1 MLQVSVNCQGR
12 AIRFRKLGKTSLRVS
27 IIGLGTYQF
36 GGRWG
41 KAFTQAEASEI
52 IDTAQDAGINLID
65 TAECYGM
72 NQLSENLVGQ
82 AIASSRSHWVLAT
95 KFGHE
100 KLSPTK
106 NRPAYTAPEMLK
118 QLETSLRALRTD
130 YIDLYQ
136 FHSGSNEAFDNDE
149 LWAAL
154 EKQQQAGKIRYFG
167 ISVSR
172 KSQEWREH
180 QTQQASSVGASTI
193 QVKYNRLERYAEEQV
208 FPQCLLQNLGVLARV
223 PLASGLLSGKY
234 QEVKSFKESEARA
247 SKYDSETFARMQAE
261 IRDVL
266 ANELPPNATLPEYA
280 LAWSLSHPAV
290 SCVIPGCKTPDQ
302 VRMNARAADLPMLA
316 KPHPQHWIE

>member
-1 MLQVSVNCQGR
+1 M
-12 AIRFRKLGKTSLRVS
+12 RFRKLGKTDLRVS
-27 IIGLGTYQF
+27 VIGLGTYQF

-52 IDTAQDAGINLID
+52 IATAKDAGINLID

-106 NRPAYTAPEMLK
+106 NRPAYTAPDMLK

-136 FHSGSNEAFDNDE
+136 FHSGSNEAFDSDE
-149 LWAAL
+149 LWTAL
-154 EKQQQAGKIRYFG
+154 EKQQQAGKIRHFG

-172 KSQEWREH
+172 KSQEWREY
-180 QTQQASSVGASTI
+180 QTQRASSVGASTI

-208 FPQCLLQNLGVLARV
+208 FPHCLSQNLGVLARV

-234 QEVKSFKESEARA
+234 QNVSSFDESEARA
-247 SKYDSETFARMQAE
+247 GKYDMETFARMKGEVDE
-261 IRDVL
+261 IL
-266 ANELPPNATLPEYA
+266 KSELPDGVTLAQYA
-280 LAWSLSHPAV
+280 LAWSLKHPAV
-290 SCVIPGCKTPDQ
+290 SCVIPGCKDTEQ
-302 VRMNARAADLPMLA
+302 VRMNAAVADLAILGA
-316 KPHPQHWIE
+316 PHPQSCSGK

>member
-208 FPQCLLQNLGVLARV
+208 FPECLSQNLGVLARV

-234 QEVKSFKESEARA
+234 QHVSSFDESEARA
-247 SKYDSETFARMQAE
+247 GKYDTETFARMKSE
-261 IRDVL
+261 IDEIL
-266 ANELPPNATLPEYA
+266 KSELPDGVTLAQYA
-280 LAWSLSHPAV
+280 LAWSLKHSAV
-290 SCVIPGCKTPDQ
+290 SCVIPGCKNPEQ
-302 VRMNARAADLPMLA
+302 VMMNAAVSDLAILNEA
-316 KPHPQHWIE
+316 HPQSCS

>member
-1 MLQVSVNCQGR
+1 M
-12 AIRFRKLGKTSLRVS
+12 RFRILGKTDLRVS
-27 IIGLGTYQF
+27 VIGLGTYQF

-41 KAFTQAEASEI
+41 KAFTQAEASEV
-52 IDTAQDAGINLID
+52 IDTAKDAGINLID

-118 QLETSLRALRTD
+118 QLETSLRALHTD

-149 LWAAL
+149 LWAML
-154 EKQQQAGKIRYFG
+154 EKQQQAGKIRHFG

-172 KSQEWREH
+172 KSQEWREY
-180 QTQQASSVGASTI
+180 QTQRASSVGASTI
-193 QVKYNRLERYAEEQV
+193 QVKYNRLERHAETQV
-208 FPQCLLQNLGVLARV
+208 FPECLKQDLGVLARV
-223 PLASGLLSGKY
+223 PLASGLLSGRY
-234 QEVKSFKESEARA
+234 QEVTSFSESEARA
-247 SKYDSETFARMQAE
+247 GKYDSETFAHMQDE
-261 IRDVL
+261 IRGIL
-266 ANELPPNATLPEYA
+266 ANELPENTPLAEYA

-290 SCVIPGCKTPDQ
+290 SCVIPGCKTPEQ
-302 VRMNARAADLPMLA
+302 VRMNAHAADLPMLDSD
-316 KPHPQHWIE
+316 HPQAVT